1 MHVIMFRNLTRRRC
15 LVKPRHC
22 LKLVSSQLGEK
33 NKTKQNKTKQNKNKQ
48 TSKKTPQLLT
58 TSTSRTIENKVTLTL
73 HHLSMMYN
81 EKKKDLI
88 KSKRYLRV
96 RERAN
101 EI

>member
-1 MHVIMFRNLTRRRC
+1 MFGKTTPLFKISFISTRW
-15 LVKPRHC
+15 K
-22 LKLVSSQLGEK
+22 KQ

-48 TSKKTPQLLT
+48 TSKKPPQLLT

-81 EKKKDLI
+81 DRKKDLI